1 MVSGWR
7 PSSLS
12 VRPTPRA
19 KLRAGSVTGWPRRLC
34 GFAVDR
40 HGRARRRISPGPIR
54 PYIFGS
60 RDRANATF
68 SQISAMMM
76 LNEVYNRQILQLA
89 ASIPRLGR
97 LEHPDA
103 TARAH
108 SKLCGSTVTADLK
121 MDRDVVT
128 DFGHEGKACALGQA
142 SSSIMARNVVGSCAL
157 GLRD

>member
-7 PSSLS
+7 PSSLA
-12 VRPTPRA
+12 VRPTSGA
-19 KLRAGSVTGWPRRLC
+19 KLRAGSVAGWPGRVC
-34 GFAVDR
+34 GSAVDR
-40 HGRARRRISPGPIR
+40 HGRARRRISPGPVR

-60 RDRANATF
+60 RHRANATF

-108 SKLCGSTVTADLK
+108 SKLCGSTVTAGLK
-121 MDRDVVT
+121 MDGDVVT
-128 DFGHEGKACALGQA
+128 DFAHDVNACALGHA
-142 SSSIMARNVVGSCAL
+142 SSSIMPPNLVASPAPQF
-157 GLRD
+157 